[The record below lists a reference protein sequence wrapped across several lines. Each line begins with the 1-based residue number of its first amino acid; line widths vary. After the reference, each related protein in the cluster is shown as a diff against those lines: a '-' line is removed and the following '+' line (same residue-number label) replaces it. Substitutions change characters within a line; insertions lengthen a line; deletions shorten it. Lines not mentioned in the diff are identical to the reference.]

1 MPASPLERRRTTL
14 RRLGILLTVAGVVGV
29 GWGFFDFATAPAEE
43 GAPWGFF
50 IMPGAG
56 VLALFGLALVSKGF
70 GPVSHSFSD
79 EELEE
84 LRRRRREGGEHGD
97 G

>member
-1 MPASPLERRRTTL
+1 MPAAPLEHRRTTL
-14 RRLGILLTVAGVVGV
+14 RWVGVALTLAGVVIV

-50 IMPGAG
+50 LLPGGG
-56 VLALFGLALVSKGF
+56 VLALLGLALVSKSW

-79 EELEE
+79 EELDE
-84 LRRRRREGGEHGD
+84 LRRRRREGGSGND
-97 G
+97 